1 MPCIRLQLPLGSL
14 NHLDPLELLGRS
26 SQCLADVMGGGHQYI
41 MALWEPVLG
50 EGERLMVDILAIGDE
65 EIPDHAI
72 CRSKMETLFASILT
86 GDCAGFGLTVRQS
99 ERSEWDAWEEG
110 AVDGFR
116 VVYGLYEP
124 GRTWAPPPEL

>member
-1 MPCIRLQLPLGSL
+1 MPCIRLQLSLGSL

-41 MALWEPVLG
+41 MAMWEPVLS
-50 EGERLMVDILAIGDE
+50 EGEALMVDVLAIGDE
-65 EIPDHAI
+65 EIPDRAI
-72 CRSKMETLFASILT
+72 CQTKMEALFQTILSEH
-86 GDCAGFGLTVRQS
+86 CAGFGLTIRQS

-124 GRTWAPPPEL
+124 GRTWTPPPER